1 MPGKKNV
8 LLCFAFIALLFS
20 STALYAQEQKYIPIG
35 RSKLKDT
42 IVAAPIDTAYQKDIF
57 DVIKSVFTK
66 TKDKV
71 TVDSI
76 TTKPVLS
83 ILPAVGYTLQTALAA
98 TISGNIAFRTG
109 PKARI
114 STITINPAYT
124 QKKQVIIPL
133 QSNIWTKDNQFTFI
147 GDFRFYKYPQSSFGL
162 GSNSNIN
169 NENPLVYS
177 FFRFNETV
185 LRNVG
190 GNFFAGLGYI
200 FDDRWNMY
208 EKGQLNGQISDYER
222 YGPVT
227 RAISTGLTFNALFDS
242 RDNSINPSDGFYAA
256 INYRD
261 NFKFLGSTT
270 PWRSLII
277 DIRKYYRLPE
287 NSDNIIAFWSYNW
300 LTLNGRPA
308 YLDLPATGHDPNFT
322 TGRGYI
328 QGRFRGAQMVYL
340 ESEYRFKITRD
351 GLLGGVLFVNGQ
363 SFSAAPGSGLQTIQ
377 PAFGPGLRVKL
388 NKVSKT
394 NIAIDYGFGREGSK
408 GLFIN
413 VGEVF

>member
-1 MPGKKNV
+1 MPGKKV
-8 LLCFAFIALLFS
+8 IFLWFVFSLFGF
-20 STALYAQEQKYIPIG
+20 TKLYAQEKKYIPIG
-35 RSKLKDT
+35 KSKLKDT
-42 IVAAPIDTAYQKDIF
+42 LVAAPADTAYEKDIF
-57 DVIKSVFTK
+57 DVIKAAFVK
-66 TKDKV
+66 TDKQV
-71 TVDSI
+71 KVDSI
-76 TTKPVLS
+76 TTKPVMS
-83 ILPAVGYTLQTALAA
+83 ILPAVGYTLQTGLAA
-98 TISGNIAFRTG
+98 TISGNIAFRTS
-109 PKARI
+109 PEARI

-133 QSNIWTKDNQFTFI
+133 QSNIYTKGNQYAFI
-147 GDFRFYKYPQSSFGL
+147 GDLRFYKYPQSSFGL
-162 GSNSNIN
+162 GSQSDIH

-185 LRNVG
+185 LRNIG

-200 FDDRWNMY
+200 FDDRWNMA
-208 EKGQLNGQISDYER
+208 EKGQLNGGVSDYER
-222 YGPVT
+222 YGPVS
-227 RAISTGLTFNALFDS
+227 RAISTGGTFSALFDS
-242 RDNSINPSDGFYAA
+242 RDNSINPSRGFYTL

-261 NFKFLGSTT
+261 NFTFLGSTT

-277 DIRKYYRLPE
+277 DVRKYYRLPA
-287 NSDNIIAFWSYNW
+287 NSDNVIAFWSYNW
-300 LTLNGRPA
+300 LVLSGRPA
-308 YLDLPATGHDPNFT
+308 YLDLPATGHDPGFT

-340 ESEYRFKITRD
+340 ESEYRFKISRN

-363 SFSAAPGSGLQTIQ
+363 SFSAAPGSRLQAIQ

-394 NIAIDYGFGREGSK
+394 NIAIDYGFGREGSR

>member
-1 MPGKKNV
+1 MPGKKIV
-8 LLCFAFIALLFS
+8 TFSFALIVLLFS
-20 STALYAQEQKYIPIG
+20 CTVSYAQDKKYIPLG
-35 RSKLKDT
+35 HSKLKDT
-42 IVAAPIDTAYQKDIF
+42 IVAAPVDTAYEKDIF
-57 DVIKSVFTK
+57 DVIKAVFVK
-66 TKDKV
+66 ADKHV
-71 TVDSI
+71 KVDSI

-83 ILPAVGYTLQTALAA
+83 ILPAVGYTLQTGLAA
-98 TISGNIAFRTG
+98 TISGNIAFRTS
-109 PKARI
+109 PEARI

-133 QSNIWTKDNQFTFI
+133 QSYIYTKDNQFAFI
-147 GDFRFYKYPQSSFGL
+147 GDLRFYKYPQSSFGL
-162 GSNSNIN
+162 GSQSDIR

-185 LRNVG
+185 LRHIG

-200 FDDRWNMY
+200 FDDRWNMA
-208 EKGQLNGQISDYER
+208 EKGQLNGGVSDYEK
-222 YGPVT
+222 YGPVS
-227 RAISTGLTFNALFDS
+227 RAISTGVTFNALFDS
-242 RDNSINPSDGFYAA
+242 RDNSINPSRGFYTL

-261 NFKFLGSTT
+261 NFTFLGSTT
-270 PWRSLII
+270 SWRSLII
-277 DIRKYYRLPE
+277 DVRKYYRLPA
-287 NSDNIIAFWSYNW
+287 NSDNVIAFWSYNW
-300 LTLNGRPA
+300 LVLNGRPA
-308 YLDLPATGHDPNFT
+308 YLDLPATGHDPGFT

-328 QGRFRGAQMVYL
+328 QGRFRGAQMVYF
-340 ESEYRFKITRD
+340 ESEYRFKISRN

-363 SFSAAPGSGLQTIQ
+363 SFSAAPGTRLQAIQ
-377 PAFGPGLRVKL
+377 PAFGPGLRIKL